1 MSTEID
7 TPAAPVEVLAR
18 RGRDAWSIVRWMLLG
33 AYAIGYVL
41 YVWRVGLPI
50 ARIAVLI
57 SVGIPVL
64 LAQVG
69 RPARTVLRTLCDL
82 AFYIVMW
89 LAYDRSRGLADELNF
104 PLQVEMPA
112 YIDRF
117 LFLGTD
123 PNVWMQRHFYHA
135 GDVRW
140 YDVVGSLTY
149 FTHFLFPVLAAV
161 ILWIANRDQWVRY
174 VRRFATVLFAG
185 VATYIVMPTAPP
197 WMASSKPYNLFP
209 ELARPTG
216 RGWQELHLKS
226 VSKAFL
232 KGADWSNPTAALPS
246 LHAAFALFV
255 PLFFFTW
262 VVSWKWRS
270 LMLLFPLMMA
280 MTLVYFGEH
289 YVTDITLG
297 WVYVLASFTFWG
309 WWERRRAARLSDRNP
324 ARQATSDSD
333 SAAES
338 PLATP
343 SH

>member
-1 MSTEID
+1 MSTEIHA
-7 TPAAPVEVLAR
+7 PAAPAEAISPPR
-18 RGRDAWSIVRWMLLG
+18 RDPWPIVRWILLG
-33 AYAIGYVL
+33 TYAICYMV

-69 RPARTVLRTLCDL
+69 RSPRIVLRTIGDL
-82 AFYIVMW
+82 TFYIVMW
-89 LAYDRSRGLADELNF
+89 LAYDRSRGWADELDF
-104 PLQVEMPA
+104 PLQVELPA

-117 LFLGTD
+117 LFFGTD
-123 PNVWMQRHFYHA
+123 PNVWMQRRFYNA

-140 YDVVGSLTY
+140 YDVIGSLIY

-161 ILWIANRDQWVRY
+161 VLWISSRNQWVRY

-270 LMLLFPLMMA
+270 LMLLFPLA
-280 MTLVYFGEH
+280 MGATLVYFGEH
-289 YVTDITLG
+289 YVTDIVLG
-297 WVYVLASFTFWG
+297 WLYVLASFAVWG
-309 WWERRRAARLSDRNP
+309 WWERRRADRSGGPEQLRHDKAWSDHEP
-324 ARQATSDSD
+324 ETS
-333 SAAES
+333 AG
-338 PLATP
+338 TP